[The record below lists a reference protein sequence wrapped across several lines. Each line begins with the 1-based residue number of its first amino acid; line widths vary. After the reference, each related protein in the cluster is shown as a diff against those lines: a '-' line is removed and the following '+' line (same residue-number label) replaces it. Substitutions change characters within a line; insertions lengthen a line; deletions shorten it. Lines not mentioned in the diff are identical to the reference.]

1 MFLSS
6 DTSLS
11 HQRELCPW
19 LRLGL
24 WWSHDVM
31 SSEWNVT
38 PCLGILRAWPLM
50 GLWDW
55 DNCRL

>member
-6 DTSLS
+6 EMSLS

-19 LRLGL
+19 PRLGL
-24 WWSHDVM
+24 WWSPDVM

-38 PCLGILRAWPLM
+38 LRATSIWASP
-50 GLWDW
+50 GPGP
-55 DNCRL
+55 